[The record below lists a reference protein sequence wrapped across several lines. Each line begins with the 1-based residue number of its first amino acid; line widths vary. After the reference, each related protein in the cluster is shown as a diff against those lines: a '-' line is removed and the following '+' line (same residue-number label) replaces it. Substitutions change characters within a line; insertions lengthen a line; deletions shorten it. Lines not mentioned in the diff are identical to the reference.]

1 MSAEIV
7 KLDYP
12 IRDGE
17 GKEITELHIRRAK
30 AKDIRKLRSTTDVE
44 QSIELLAALT
54 GLVPEDIDELD
65 VADFTKAS
73 AVIEK
78 MLKGKSALAK

>member
-1 MSAEIV
+1 MTEIV

-17 GKEITELHIRRAK
+17 SKEITELHIRRAK
-30 AKDIRKLRSTTDVE
+30 AKDIRKLRSTTEVE

-73 AVIEK
+73 VVIEK